1 LYLQFPAEDL
11 KGGAAE
17 IPESTS
23 GSPTFFVAEAIAEYS
38 TTENYFQLKKAPS
51 ADAEINIGKLTNTA
65 KGFFTG
71 KGGSMDKEWNNMI
84 SQVKQEGGP
93 AVRIH
98 RGARAR
104 EIMKNYPDRLIPSR
118 WMHRWKDFGDDFET
132 PLPSKEILQND
143 IPEHHGAKSRWILQ
157 GFHDPDITILKRSV
171 PTPETADVPLSLQM
185 PVSYPRDRRRPRCL

>member
-1 LYLQFPAEDL
+1 MTAQPGTPVTAEAAARTPFPFPFDRRLNNSNVSCNLYLQFPAEDF

-143 IPEHHGAKSRWILQ
+143 IPLTSWSQISL
-157 GFHDPDITILKRSV
+157 DPPR
-171 PTPETADVPLSLQM
+171 LS
-185 PVSYPRDRRRPRCL
+185 